1 MEIKQSKFLKLVIVA
16 KKKID
21 KVDLLLSELDKT
33 QLANFIKK
41 ECSDSRQLK
50 ERFLA
55 LGAGTLF
62 KPDPTKY
69 ASRVETLMEEY
80 SY

>member
-41 ECSDSRQLK
+41 ECSDPPRTSAHRSSARKATVTTRSLGSRP
-50 ERFLA
+50 
-55 LGAGTLF
+55 GAENVCAKNLW
-62 KPDPTKY
+62 
-69 ASRVETLMEEY
+69 
-80 SY
+80 